1 MTGPSGSLSIQGRGS
16 PSLEEQER
24 LSPSQLPT
32 GAVARGFSFT
42 RIDEADE
49 ADEADDDDEPSPQQV
64 QRTAQRA
71 ASFLLRPEELDAESS
86 PSRMARLRD
95 EANGEL
101 KIPPGVLEP
110 PAHCH
115 LYR

>member
-42 RIDEADE
+42 RIDE

-95 EANGEL
+95 EANGEV